1 MFSRKD
7 NSSMSYSIKG
17 CDGKTT
23 SGRIGTFNGK
33 DYMTENTYPDGS
45 GKQGG
50 GYGGGSSSNYSSS
63 SSIPAHTRG
72 LDKIYN
78 HSDVLGAY
86 GNTDRNHNAHSK
98 TVANIIDYC
107 REFSSHC
114 WGSNALDHKAGG
126 AEGAMHV
133 KAINLGKAG
142 LDSNDAA
149 NLFYVLRDFNFNL
162 DIINLSGNN
171 IGDNGVACMMNGI
184 TSQNKQTLYKAPE
197 WKPYTA
203 AFNTVQKVTILN
215 LSSVNMGDKG
225 VEIVMEVLASGQLP
239 ATKYIDLHG
248 NNITPWTESPKM
260 VQLAHNI
267 KQPIIVITNTILDG
281 MKKQGSLAFGSKEEK
296 QSIIKNWLQSAQ
308 NNGVDTQNV
317 TVNKDIWSKLE
328 NTKSLTVNFLFGWV
342 KCSVVPEGAKSFAA
356 DAIIATASKKA
367 GIVNTVVDV
376 VTCYFES
383 FDESMASQYGVQFL
397 GDIRLL
403 PQGEVVDA
411 IE

>member
-78 HSDVLGAY
+78 HSDVLGVY

-203 AFNTVQKVTILN
+203 TFNTVQKVTVLN
-215 LSSVNMGDKG
+215 LSNVNMGDKG
-225 VEIVMEVLASGQLP
+225 VEVITDALINGKIL
-239 ATKYIDLHG
+239 ATKAIDVSG
-248 NNITPWTESPKM
+248 NNIYESGKAYFSKALEA
-260 VQLAHNI
+260 VEQNI
-267 KQPIIVITNTILDG
+267 VVVTDKVTCVSKQALQSTIKG
-281 MKKQGSLAFGSKEEK
+281 MLYIAKSNGISTKEVLTTDETIEHCKQGTWNVGKNVGYGLVKCFTGADTPIALYEMDL
-296 QSIIKNWLQSAQ
+296 QTLIIKTVGGIFNPVKKPAQ
-308 NNGVDTQNV
+308 FLCITEE
-317 TVNKDIWSKLE
+317 TV
-328 NTKSLTVNFLFGWV
+328 F
-342 KCSVVPEGAKSFAA
+342 SVVDEEFANCLTGL
-356 DAIIATASKKA
+356 DS
-367 GIVNTVVDV
+367 G
-376 VTCYFES
+376 F
-383 FDESMASQYGVQFL
+383 
-397 GDIRLL
+397 
-403 PQGEVVDA
+403 
-411 IE
+411 